1 MASSVKNI
9 VKVMNFHSLIR
20 VDKAKRQAAK
30 DRIVEKEL
38 RRTLA
43 SLINNTNLKM
53 DDKMLKANPNGSI
66 LNIYIGNDYG
76 FCGNFNHQLQSSIM
90 NDKESYKIVIGRK
103 LAHLDDEKILL
114 KIAKDDFFKEYAKMS
129 EIVSEYIREE
139 KVKEINVL
147 LNYYHSVS
155 EITYETMRLFPLEL
169 TEEDKADIDTSIDY
183 VIETDVNGLIAS
195 IIALGICYQIKV
207 LESNSYASENV
218 MRERITRESIKKIE
232 ELETEQ
238 IRIARKEKNSKA
250 FKKQI
255 SNYRIIKG

>member
-43 SLINNTNLKM
+43 SLINNVNLKM
-53 DDKMLKANPNGSI
+53 DDKMLKENPNGDI

-76 FCGNFNHQLQSSIM
+76 FCGNFNHQLQAAILS
-90 NDKESYKIVIGRK
+90 DKQSKKIVIGRK
-103 LAHLDDEKILL
+103 LMHLNDNNIIL
-114 KIAKDDFFKEYAKMS
+114 KISKDDFFTEYGKLS
-129 EIVSEYIREE
+129 EIVSDYIRKE
-139 KVKEINVL
+139 KVKEINVY

-155 EITYETMRLFPLEL
+155 EITFECMKLFPIEL
-169 TEEDKADIDTSIDY
+169 TEEDKRDIDTSIDY

-195 IIALGICYQIKV
+195 IIALGICYEIKV

-232 ELETEQ
+232 ELEIEQ
-238 IRIARKEKNSKA
+238 TRLERKEKNAKA